1 MIISKIKNVLERFK
15 DNNLHSETAR
25 EVIAISIY
33 EELLDELNKEERG
46 L

>member
-1 MIISKIKNVLERFK
+1 MIINKIKNVLERFK
-15 DNNLHSETAR
+15 DNNLHSEAAR